1 MLHFQSFLVSV
12 IVVVELSSL
21 VALPCKNILDI
32 SLICDDFA
40 RKNRTICSVMENARQ
55 NRRLQVLIER
65 LSDKVYGI
73 ESRYTK
79 PRSPEHILPVP
90 CPFVI
95 TRFHR
100 KRCGKRD
107 PYSYLWLAK
116 SDFNKTSWSREI
128 KFNGSGPVKA
138 HLTNWSK
145 FTLWKINTHWIM
157 SHGQRL

>member
-1 MLHFQSFLVSV
+1 
-12 IVVVELSSL
+12 
-21 VALPCKNILDI
+21 
-32 SLICDDFA
+32 
-40 RKNRTICSVMENARQ
+40 MENARQ

-107 PYSYLWLAK
+107 PYSYL
-116 SDFNKTSWSREI
+116 
-128 KFNGSGPVKA
+128 
-138 HLTNWSK
+138 
-145 FTLWKINTHWIM
+145 
-157 SHGQRL
+157 